1 MDKIH
6 WSCKRTE
13 DGGFLVVAQ
22 KVLPLGRVYKAS
34 FTIAKRDFSS
44 LIIRDQRFYLLTVIE
59 ALTNYMEV
67 AAVEDG
73 PIRHVT
79 ISTKAVE

>member
-6 WSCKRTE
+6 WSCERIG

-22 KVLPLGRVYKAS
+22 KVLPLGRTYKAG

-44 LIIRDQRFYLLTVIE
+44 LIIREQRFYLLTVIQ
-59 ALTNYMEV
+59 ALTNYME